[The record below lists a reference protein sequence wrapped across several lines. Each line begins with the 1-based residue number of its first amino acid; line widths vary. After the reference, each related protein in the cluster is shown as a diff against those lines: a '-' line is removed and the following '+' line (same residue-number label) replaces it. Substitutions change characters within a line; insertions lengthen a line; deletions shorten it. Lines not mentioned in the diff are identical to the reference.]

1 VDINLFGNPPVY
13 HHLLFISA
21 GKIIFKQ
28 TILMQPAV
36 LKTLFC
42 DIGGVLL
49 TNGWGHE
56 SRQKAAE
63 VFDFDYAEMNALH
76 EFIFNVYEIGKITL
90 DEYLNTV
97 LFYKPR
103 AFTKEDFRAFIFSE
117 SKQLPLMLEW
127 LVEWKQ
133 HNDIKIISINNE
145 GRELNDYRIKKFGL
159 HRCFDAFVSS
169 CEVGMRKPDP
179 GIFQLALGI
188 AQVSVQECLY
198 FDDRGMLVE
207 AAKKVGIP
215 AVQHT
220 GFEAAKAIL
229 EKYV

>member
-1 VDINLFGNPPVY
+1 
-13 HHLLFISA
+13 
-21 GKIIFKQ
+21 
-28 TILMQPAV
+28 MQPTV
-36 LKTLFC
+36 IKTLFL

-63 VFDFDYAEMNALH
+63 QFEFDYDEMNHLH
-76 EFIFNVYEIGKITL
+76 EFIFNIYEIGRITL

-103 AFTKEDFRAFIFSE
+103 AFTKEDFRAFMFSE
-117 SKQLPLMLEW
+117 SRQLPHTLEW
-127 LVEWKQ
+127 LVEWKKQ
-133 HNDIKIISINNE
+133 TDVKIISINNE

-198 FDDRGMLVE
+198 FDDRPMLVE
-207 AAKKVGIP
+207 AAKKAGIP
-215 AVQHT
+215 ALQHS
-220 GFEAAKAIL
+220 GFEAAREVL
-229 EKYV
+229 EKYS